1 MNIQLA
7 VSTYSLARWKPGGNT
22 PSLLRKIDRIA
33 EFGVK
38 AIEFAGAPIE
48 HKPAALRRRAEK
60 AGLAVISYCVGAEL
74 LVPAAQQKQVVA
86 QLKRDVDIAA
96 ELGCPSM
103 RHDVTRGFDQYK
115 RYRGRKTFAQALK
128 VVAPAIRE
136 VADYA
141 QAKGVITT
149 VENHGFYMQA
159 AERVEKLLST
169 VDHPNFAL
177 TMDMGNFLCV
187 NDEPVSAVKRLA
199 KRAVMVHAKDF
210 HVKPKKQAPKSWLH
224 TPTPIALRGAIAGH
238 GNLDIPAQL
247 RALKG
252 AGYDGYL
259 SLEFEGLEEPTFAID
274 AGLAYLREQLKALA
288 A

>member
-1 MNIQLA
+1 MSIQLA
-7 VSTYSLARWKPGGNT
+7 VSTYSLSRWKPRGKT

-38 AIEFAGAPIE
+38 AIEFAGAPIDQ
-48 HKPAALRRRAEK
+48 KPAALRRRAEK
-60 AGLAVISYCVGAEL
+60 AGLTVVSYCVGAEL
-74 LVPAAQQKQVVA
+74 LVPAARQKQVVA
-86 QLKRDVDIAA
+86 QLKREVDVAA

-115 RYRGRKTFAQALK
+115 RYRGRKTFAAALK
-128 VVAPAIRE
+128 IITPAIRE

-141 QAKGVITT
+141 QARGVITT

-159 AERVEKLLST
+159 AERIEKLLLA

-187 NDEPVSAVKRLA
+187 NDDPVAAVERLA
-199 KRAVMVHAKDF
+199 KRAVMVHVKDF
-210 HVKPKKQAPKSWLH
+210 HVKLRKQAPASWLH
-224 TPTPIALRGAIAGH
+224 TPTPIAIRGAIVGH
-238 GNLDIPAQL
+238 GNVDIPAQL

-259 SLEFEGLEEPTFAID
+259 SLEFEGLEEPTFAIA
-274 AGLAYLREQLKALA
+274 AGLDYLREQL
-288 A
+288 